1 MYALKNK
8 VQLIGNVGNSP
19 EIKNTESG
27 KKLARFRLATSDQ
40 YRNAQGEKVTE
51 TTWHNIIAWGKLA
64 ELAEKYLEKG
74 TEVAIEGRL
83 TNRTYEKD
91 GHKNYISE
99 VQVNELLLL
108 NNLPKA

>member
-8 VQLIGNVGNSP
+8 VQLIGNVGNLP
-19 EIKNTESG
+19 EIKNTDSG
-27 KKLARFRLATSDQ
+27 KKLARFRVATNDQ

-64 ELAEKYLEKG
+64 ELVEKYLEKG

-91 GHKNYISE
+91 GHKNHIRE
-99 VQVNELLLL
+99 VQVNQLLLL
-108 NNLPKA
+108 NNLPRA